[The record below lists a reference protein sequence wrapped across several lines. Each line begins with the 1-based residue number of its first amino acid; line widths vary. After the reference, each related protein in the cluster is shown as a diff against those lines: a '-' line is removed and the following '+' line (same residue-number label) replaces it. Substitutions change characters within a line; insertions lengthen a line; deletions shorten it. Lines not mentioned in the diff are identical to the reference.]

1 MPRLI
6 LWRLARLAAGAF
18 LTLLA
23 CVLVAPGSAVAGC
36 AHDRPTA
43 SHFEGLI
50 RAGAMADSDDARSA
64 GATSGKVP
72 TCSGPFCSQGPAA
85 PPSSPW
91 SVSPVRDS
99 WACLVEHLAP
109 APSLDHPLPPE
120 ATAALPSPLG
130 QSVFHPPRVSPI

>member
-6 LWRLARLAAGAF
+6 LMRLARLATGAF

-23 CVLVAPGSAVAGC
+23 CVLSAPGSAVAGC

-43 SHFEGLI
+43 SHFEGLT
-50 RAGAMADSDDARSA
+50 RAGAMAGLDSVEAPA
-64 GATSGKVP
+64 GKLP
-72 TCSGPFCSQGPAA
+72 TCSGPLCSRGPAA

-91 SVSPVRDS
+91 GVAPARDS
-99 WACLVEHLAP
+99 WACLVERLTP
-109 APSLDHPLPPE
+109 APSLEHPLPAE
-120 ATAALPSPLG
+120 AVAALPSPVG